1 MGLRVMIAGPFF
13 IGTPMGKKNKRTQ
26 KKGRPIHHQPDDFQN
41 LGETP
46 RSRKPPAPL
55 VPRTTNQGHYIA
67 DIDRCD
73 LVFGLGDAGTG
84 KTYVA
89 TRKAC
94 EALKSRQ
101 VEKIIVTR
109 PMVSAE
115 EDMGYLPG
123 DTEDKFAPYFAPIRE
138 ILDKALGVS
147 HVDNLI
153 RLKKIEVAPL
163 AFLRGHTFENA
174 FVIFDEA
181 QNTTPNQMKLFLTR
195 IGEGTKAI
203 VCGDLGQVDVLGH
216 SGLADA
222 VDRFAALPEAGVTRF
237 GPEDVTRSGLARKI
251 VEGYRK

>member
-1 MGLRVMIAGPFF
+1 
-13 IGTPMGKKNKRTQ
+13 MGKKNKRQ
-26 KKGRPIHHQPDDFQN
+26 RQPEDFQN

-46 RSRKPPAPL
+46 RSRRAPGPL
-55 VPRTTNQGHYIA
+55 TPRTTNQGYYIS

-73 LVFGLGDAGTG
+73 LIFGMGDAGTG
-84 KTYVA
+84 KTFIA

-94 EALKSRQ
+94 EALKSRE

-109 PMVSAE
+109 PMVTAE
-115 EDMGYLPG
+115 EDMGFLPG
-123 DTEDKFAPYFAPIRE
+123 EPEDKFAPYFAPVRE
-138 ILDKALGVS
+138 ILDKTLGAS

-153 RLKKIEVAPL
+153 RLKKIEIAPI

-181 QNTTPNQMKLFLTR
+181 QNTTPGQMKLFLTR
-195 IGEGTKAI
+195 IGEGTKAV
-203 VCGDLGQVDVLGH
+203 VCGDLGQVDIPGP

-222 VDRFAALPEAGVTRF
+222 VDRFGNLPEASVTRF
-237 GPEDVTRSGLARKI
+237 GPEDVTRSGLAKKI